1 MITKKEFINFI
12 ESYETFEN
20 GINRIIE
27 TLSGGKP
34 YTIDLWG
41 CDWVDAVSKMW
52 DQFMYSH
59 FTEEG
64 FDLMNWWKFEDV
76 DHIITQ
82 KTDPDLF
89 HGKSEIEYNV
99 NDIED
104 LWNYLTKFSSDY
116 FKQDSVK
123 KCKSNV

>member
-41 CDWVDAVSKMW
+41 CDWVDAVCKMW
-52 DQFMYSH
+52 DNFIYSH

-64 FDLMNWWKFEDV
+64 SDLINWWKFEDI
-76 DHIITQ
+76 DHIIWQ
-82 KTDPDLF
+82 KTDLDLF
-89 HGKSEIEYNV
+89 NGKSKIEYNV
-99 NDIED
+99 NELED
-104 LWNYLTKFSSDY
+104 LWNYMIKYKKDY
-116 FKQDSVK
+116 FLND
-123 KCKSNV
+123 